1 MAEIMINKS
10 RPLGLHCITTLCHL
24 LSDPQQQTAIN
35 LLRGVVFLLSN
46 AGWGNMQLTTVA
58 VHPAHVMSA
67 YFIAAEY
74 EHPAVTFEIVIS
86 LNMLAKKLGRSL
98 DAATWDALTKVLGS
112 AMKVWD
118 ELRLPMLCAQ
128 MEELLKLLEQLL
140 RDGEYTG
147 SPDLLIALLES
158 HPGDRDMTFAL
169 GYKLEQVCVC
179 VCVCARVCVC
189 VCARARPIAFR
200 YPALL
205 GAARGEVGQ
214 RQQGTRM
221 RCSPFDWL
229 LLLRGSHSPTHSLTH
244 TLTHSLTPHAPT
256 RKHRLLCVCRCTR
269 RCLAG
274 STTHQTSFSATLS
287 RSRGLRS
294 S

>member
-10 RPLGLHCITTLCHL
+10 HPLGLHCITTLCHL

-179 VCVCARVCVC
+179 VCARARVCVC
-189 VCARARPIAFR
+189 VRASDCVSVPRTAWCCKGR
-200 YPALL
+200 SGSASAGNTHALL
-205 GAARGEVGQ
+205 TIRLAALVAWV
-214 RQQGTRM
+214 TLTN
-221 RCSPFDWL
+221 SL
-229 LLLRGSHSPTHSLTH
+229 THTH